1 MSGPP
6 QEHCYFSKQAEL
18 GSSLDLFGRVVQ
30 SAVLDELV
38 NSGHVLVNQDVAD
51 DVDHDN
57 STDDDRVL
65 RQEGEED
72 DGADSWPR

>member
-6 QEHCYFSKQAEL
+6 HEHCYFSKQAEL
-18 GSSLDLFGRVVQ
+18 GSSLDLLGRVVQ

-51 DVDHDN
+51 NIDHDN
-57 STDDDRVL
+57 RPMMI
-65 RQEGEED
+65 GF
-72 DGADSWPR
+72 